1 MTSARS
7 KVLFLIFFIVLSAVY
22 VGGCRRAGK
31 WLVKEEVPSHSD
43 AIVLLMGS
51 FPERVMEAADLYN
64 EGKACGM
71 LIVNESMGPYR
82 QLESRGAKV
91 IRTMQ
96 QAHDAAIVLGV
107 PADNIEMLPGDA
119 RSTID
124 EAQAVRDYLEDNPG
138 IDTLLLVSSPYH
150 MRRSSVIF
158 NAALRDLPF
167 PVYVGSSP
175 SSYSGFNPDKWW
187 RRREDIQSVL
197 SEYMKITSFV
207 LFERRAI
214 NKRTNK

>member
-7 KVLFLIFFIVLSAVY
+7 RVIFLILFIVLNVIY
-22 VGGCRRAGK
+22 IGGCRRAGK
-31 WLVKEEVPSHSD
+31 WLVKEEVPPHAD
-43 AIVLLMGS
+43 AIVLLMGN

-64 EGKACGM
+64 EGKAGGM

-91 IRTMQ
+91 IRTTQ
-96 QAHDAAIVLGV
+96 QAYEAAVVLGV
-107 PADNIEMLPGDA
+107 PADKIAMLPGDA

-124 EAQAVRDYLEDNPG
+124 EAQAVRDYLADKPG

-150 MRRSSVIF
+150 MRRSAIIF
-158 NAALRDLPF
+158 NAALRDLPLA
-167 PVYVGSSP
+167 VYVGCSP
-175 SSYSGFNPDKWW
+175 SSYSGFNPDKWR

-197 SEYMKITSFV
+197 SEYTKIVSFE
-207 LFERRAI
+207 LFERRGI
-214 NKRTNK
+214 NKNTN